1 MRILRPRPHV
11 LGFYDGRDGKPRRH
25 AEKNWYDD
33 GAMELGICSYAVVD
47 GGEAL
52 VYDTQASIEQAWI
65 VRRALEREGVR
76 RMTVVLSHWHADHVA
91 GNVVFADCEIV
102 ANAATRDALH
112 SHRDELEHGLPVID
126 PLVMPTTIFEGSHRM
141 LIGALDVEL
150 RHLDIH
156 SADATVVLLPG
167 GTLLAGDTLE
177 DPITYVAEPERLAI
191 HLADLRAMRGW
202 AVEAILPNH
211 GSAETIASGG
221 YNTRLIDATIRYV
234 EDLLS
239 KGIDYDEP
247 SEALLHFIAVS
258 LEAGGISYHPAYED
272 VHRRNL
278 RLVQALGG
286 WKKI

>member
-11 LGFYDGRDGKPRRH
+11 VGFYDGRDGEPRRY
-25 AEKNWYDD
+25 AETNWYDD
-33 GAMELGICSYAVVD
+33 GAMELGICSYAIVD

-52 VYDTQASIEQAWI
+52 VYDTHASIEQAWI

-91 GNVVFADCEIV
+91 GNAVFADCEIV

-112 SHRDELEHGLPVID
+112 AHRDDLKHGIPVID
-126 PLVMPTTIFEGSHRM
+126 PIVMPTTIFEGSHRIQ
-141 LIGALDVEL
+141 IGALDLEL

-191 HLADLRAMRGW
+191 HLKDLRAMRGW
-202 AVEAILPNH
+202 AIEAILPNH

-221 YNTRLIDATIRYV
+221 YDIRLIDATIRYV
-234 EDLLS
+234 EDMLS
-239 KGIDYDEP
+239 RGVDYDEA
-247 SEALLHFIAVS
+247 SDALLNFIAAS
-258 LEAGGISYHPAYED
+258 LKAGGISYHPAYGD

-278 RLVQALGG
+278 RLVQALGER
-286 WKKI
+286 KHL